1 MGQYWRL
8 VNIDRREVGG
18 DWGKLGEVFYSS
30 FTDIM
35 SLLAG
40 PWAGCRIICIGDYMR
55 GCPPNVLTPEEAAEI
70 KKLPG
75 DSYYSY
81 DAEDSSDE
89 DDSGDDSSKT
99 LYMLSNRRYKKIN
112 SRAYI
117 DLRGM
122 VLRNLTKHVYV
133 RQDVVVE
140 ELKNSERD
148 GDIGNILLTNICW
161 SDDCSC
167 SMMLDLSRGGWAGDR
182 FDVVPLSSVENDD
195 EEWEDV
201 TEDQVKLT
209 RFALCC

>member
-1 MGQYWRL
+1 MGQYWKL
-8 VNIDRREVGG
+8 VNIDRREELYN
-18 DWGKLGEVFYSS
+18 WGKLGEVFYSS

-70 KKLPG
+70 KGLPG
-75 DSYYSY
+75 DSYY
-81 DAEDSSDE
+81 SSDE

-99 LYMLSNRRYKKIN
+99 LYMLSHRRYKEIN
-112 SRAYI
+112 FRAYI

-140 ELKNSERD
+140 ELKKSEGD
-148 GDIGNILLTNICW
+148 GDIGSILVTNICW
-161 SDDCSC
+161 SDDPSC
-167 SMMLDLSRGGWAGDR
+167 SMPLDLSRGGWAGDR
-182 FDVVPLSSVENDD
+182 FDVVPLSSVENND